1 MRIWFP
7 NPLGDEVVDGLQA
20 MLPDHEVDRSAIGTE
35 ELLIEG
41 RPTAEQ
47 LASCP
52 NLRWVVIP
60 FAGAPAA
67 TIGLVRDRPE
77 ITLYNLHYNATATA
91 ELALAL
97 ILAASKQIVPM
108 DQALRNHDWRPRYA
122 PDQAIQL
129 AGRSALI
136 LGYGEVGRRVGAMLR
151 GMGMTVSGIRRH
163 PSSPDEFGPDRL
175 AERLALADLLVITAP
190 LTKETEG
197 MIDAEAL
204 AALPP
209 GAILVN
215 VGRAQIVNE
224 QALYDALVSGRL
236 HSAGLD
242 VWYRYPQAEAAAVPG
257 YFSTPFSAANSPPS
271 NLPFGE
277 LANVV
282 MSPHRGGATRETET
296 ERARGLAA
304 LIEAIW
310 AGTPPSPVDLDL
322 GY

>member
-7 NPLGDEVVDGLQA
+7 NPFDDEVVDRLRA
-20 MLPDHEVDRSAIGTE
+20 MAPRHEVSRSATGAE

-41 RPTAEQ
+41 RPTAEH

-52 NLRWVVIP
+52 NLRSVVIP

-67 TIGLVRDRPE
+67 TIALIRDYPE
-77 ITLYNLHYNATATA
+77 ITLYNLHHNAAATA

-97 ILAASKQIVPM
+97 ILAAAKQIVPM
-108 DQALRNHDWRPRYA
+108 DQALRSHDWRLRYS

-129 AGRSALI
+129 SGRSALI
-136 LGYGEVGRRVGAMLR
+136 LGYGEVGRRVGAGLR

-163 PSSPDEFGPDRL
+163 PSAPDEYGPERL
-175 AERLALADLLVITAP
+175 AECLARADLFVITAP

-197 MIDAEAL
+197 MIGVEAL

-257 YFSTPFSAANSPPS
+257 YFATPPSAANSPPA

-277 LANVV
+277 LPNVV

-296 ERARGLAA
+296 ERTKGLAA

-310 AGTPPSPVDLDL
+310 EGRPPSPVDLDL

>member
-1 MRIWFP
+1 MFQ
-7 NPLGDEVVDGLQA
+7 ELQEMA
-20 MLPDHEVDRSAIGTE
+20 PRHEFSHVATGAE

-41 RPTAEQ
+41 RPTAQ
-47 LASCP
+47 HLASCP

-60 FAGAPAA
+60 FAGAPAS
-67 TIGLVRDRPE
+67 TISLIRERPE
-77 ITLYNLHYNATATA
+77 ITLYNLHHNAVATA

-97 ILAASKQIVPM
+97 ILAASKQVVPM
-108 DQALRNHDWRPRYA
+108 DQALRGHDWRPRYA
-122 PDQAIQL
+122 PECAIQL

-136 LGYGEVGRRVGAMLR
+136 FGYGEVGRRLGSMLR

-163 PSSPDEFGPDRL
+163 PSGPDEFGPERL
-175 AERLALADLLVITAP
+175 AECLARADLFVITAP

-197 MIDAEAL
+197 LIDAQTL
-204 AALPP
+204 ATLPP

-257 YFSTPFSAANSPPS
+257 YFATPPSAENSPAS
-271 NLPFGE
+271 NLPFGS
-277 LANVV
+277 LPNVV

-296 ERARGLAA
+296 ERIEHLAA

-310 AGTPPSPVDLDL
+310 NGTPPSPVDLDL